1 LALGATHMRLTF
13 EDYVL
18 DVGRRELRR
27 GSERIA
33 VEPQVFDLLVYL
45 VQHPDRVVSK
55 DELLQAVWSGRIVTD
70 SAITNR
76 INAARRAIGD
86 SGNIQ
91 RLIRT
96 VPRKGFRFIGTVEES
111 VAEPAKA
118 AASLGR
124 RYRRTISSTFAVAA
138 ASALLGAAIAAFVL
152 WPAAG
157 PPLPLAVRADSERA
171 PATAMAS
178 EPRLIPGL
186 ALTGLPL
193 TAAGNGAD
201 QLNAPAGLADMATD
215 LQRGRVVLVTSRATA
230 RLPLNKAAAGGQIEP
245 SAQEAKQ
252 LLAANAAVAPPPPN
266 LAATAPPA
274 PDVIVTAPP
283 AQAGLPAPRDP
294 GRSFAYAGRD
304 RVAEEKFPE
313 TPCTGNRLPGSRG
326 PSCNTAVDEVVCKAG
341 NLAIEAN
348 TLIFDPYANRFSTWC
363 YAAGHPEYG
372 EEDFQGMNQVTRR
385 GSNWHN
391 LISSGEDK
399 SIEFFDGQHNCVAVQ
414 KAGPRW
420 QRGYVYIVHASICR
434 TDTAAVR
441 TEDVAYALDLL
452 HVRE

>member
-1 LALGATHMRLTF
+1 
-13 EDYVL
+13 
-18 DVGRRELRR
+18 
-27 GSERIA
+27 
-33 VEPQVFDLLVYL
+33 
-45 VQHPDRVVSK
+45 
-55 DELLQAVWSGRIVTD
+55 
-70 SAITNR
+70 
-76 INAARRAIGD
+76 
-86 SGNIQ
+86 
-91 RLIRT
+91 
-96 VPRKGFRFIGTVEES
+96 
-111 VAEPAKA
+111 
-118 AASLGR
+118 
-124 RYRRTISSTFAVAA
+124 
-138 ASALLGAAIAAFVL
+138 LLGAAIAAFVL

-171 PATAMAS
+171 PAIAMAS

-186 ALTGLPL
+186 ALTGLALTGLLL

-201 QLNAPAGLADMATD
+201 QLNPPVGLAEMATE
-215 LQRGRVVLVTSRATA
+215 LQRGRVLLVTSRATA
-230 RLPLNKAAAGGQIEP
+230 PLPLNKAAAGGQIEP
-245 SAQEAKQ
+245 SRQEAKQ
-252 LLAANAAVAPPPPN
+252 LLAPNVAATAPPVAN
-266 LAATAPPA
+266 VAATAPPA

-294 GRSFAYAGRD
+294 GRLFAYAGRD
-304 RVAEEKFPE
+304 RVEEEKFPE
-313 TPCTGNRLPGSRG
+313 VPCTGNRVQSSRG

-348 TLIFDPYANRFSTWC
+348 TLISDPYANRFSTWC

-391 LISSGEDK
+391 LINSGEDK

-420 QRGYVYIVHASICR
+420 QRGFVYMVHASICR

-441 TEDVAYALDLL
+441 AEDVAYALDLL